1 MLPFSNE
8 SLKVRKCYVKFNTQ
22 SINPHCQQRYILVF
36 RTFAKNFSMSSF
48 YKLNITDVRRE
59 TPDAISV
66 AFRVPEQL
74 QDYYKYIAGQY
85 ITVKLTLDGQEIRRA
100 YSICSV
106 PASGELRIAIKSVK
120 SGLFSPFANNQ
131 LKAGDTIEVGLP
143 EGNFIFEP
151 VADRRKNYAAFS
163 AGSGITPVM
172 SIIQTVLSAEPNS
185 TFVLVYGNKTPQ
197 DTIFYDKLKE
207 LELQYTGRFFVHFVF
222 SRAKVEHQLFGRI
235 ERSTVNFILNNKYKE
250 VEFDKFWLCGPEDMI
265 NTVSTVLKEHNI
277 REKDIRFE
285 LFVPPKSEKELE
297 VLLDGHTKITVM
309 VDDEE
314 TTFEMSKKQTVLEA
328 ALKQGIDAPYSCQG
342 GICSSCLARIT
353 SGTAEMS
360 KNAILTDGEIAKG
373 LILTCQAHP
382 TSAEIYVDYDDV

>member
-1 MLPFSNE
+1 
-8 SLKVRKCYVKFNTQ
+8 
-22 SINPHCQQRYILVF
+22 
-36 RTFAKNFSMSSF
+36 MSSF
-48 YKLNITDVRRE
+48 YKLNIIDVRRE

-74 QDYYKYIAGQY
+74 QDYYKFIAGQY
-85 ITVKLTLDGQEIRRA
+85 ITLKLTLDGEEIRRA
-100 YSICSV
+100 YSLCSV
-106 PASGELRIAIKSVK
+106 PGSNELRIAIKSVK
-120 SGLFSPFANNQ
+120 SGLFSVFANSQ

-143 EGNFIFEP
+143 EGTFIFEP
-151 VADRRKNYAAFS
+151 SSDRRKNYAAFA

-172 SIIQTVLSAEPNS
+172 SIVQSVLAGEPDS
-185 TFVLVYGNKTPQ
+185 TFVLVYGNKSPQ
-197 DTIFYDKLKE
+197 DTIFHQNLHD
-207 LELQYTGRFFVHFVF
+207 LEQQYTGRLFVHFVF
-222 SRAKVEHQLFGRI
+222 SQAKVEQQLFGRI

-250 VEFDKFWLCGPEDMI
+250 VEFDKFWLCGPEEMI
-265 NTVSTVLKEHNI
+265 TTVSGVLKEHNI

-285 LFVPPKSEKELE
+285 LFVPPKTEKQLE
-297 VLLDGHTKITVM
+297 TPLEGHTKITVM

-314 TTFEMSKKQTVLEA
+314 TTFEMSKKQTLLEA

-342 GICSSCLARIT
+342 GICSSCLARVT
-353 SGTAEMS
+353 SGTAEMV